1 MKKGDNFKRKNLP
14 TMQQLRYLMALYEL
28 PEKKG
33 AVMKVAKQCGVD
45 HGAVSRYFKRCKER
59 DFFTDK
65 YEFTE
70 LGKARVRGYQKLL
83 SGLETF
89 FRQMNLTEEQVQES
103 VKNQIE
109 NVEYDV
115 LTFMVQNMN
124 RQGVSVNNNAR
135 KPETIQKNN
144 AFDIFEKGRT
154 PVWFALLHLP
164 EGQKAGLSMAD
175 RGFEK
180 PAYLCIEENDAWL
193 ELKICEMRANS
204 RVNGH
209 QMSGHLESLNY
220 VSDSFLYLAEID
232 ENGIVKIPLSACHFR
247 RQKGGEMRGMIQIT
261 ATCNVGRT
269 HMPESTAML
278 VFWI

>member
-14 TMQQLRYLMALYEL
+14 TMQQLRYLMELYAL

-33 AVMKVAKQCGVD
+33 AVMKVAKICGVD
-45 HGAVSRYFKRCKER
+45 HGAVSRYFKQCRER

-70 LGKARVRGYQKLL
+70 LGKARVRGYQKII
-83 SGLETF
+83 SGLEEF
-89 FRQMNLTEEQVQES
+89 FRQMDLTEEQVFDS

-124 RQGVSVNNNAR
+124 RQGTIAKNTIK
-135 KPETIQKNN
+135 KPDIIQKNTE
-144 AFDIFEKGRT
+144 FDIFAKGRT
-154 PVWFALLHLP
+154 PIWFSLLHLP
-164 EGQKAGLSMAD
+164 EDGQIGISMAD

-180 PAYLCIEENDAWL
+180 PAYLCIEEDNAWL
-193 ELKICEMRANS
+193 ELKICEMRACS

-209 QMSGHLESLNY
+209 PMSGHLESLKY
-220 VSDSFLYLAEID
+220 VSESFLHLAEID
-232 ENGIVKIPLSACHFR
+232 ESGIVKIPLCVCQFH
-247 RQKGGEMRGMIQIT
+247 RQKGGEIRGVVQIT